1 MPQQKKDMQTPQ
13 TLMPRAHDLGGGFV
27 VRRLLPS
34 AHRQAV
40 GPFVFF
46 DHFGP
51 VQAQP
56 DDNHDVRPH
65 PHIGLSTV
73 TYLFEGAMQ
82 HRDSTGAVQRM
93 EPGQLNWMTAGRGI
107 VHSERTPPDLR
118 DQPRVSHGLQLWMA
132 LPEEHEECAPSFH
145 HFAADAL
152 PKATQGG
159 AQITVLA
166 GSAFGQTSTA
176 PARSPTVYLDFQLQA
191 NASVQIPADYSER
204 ALYALASG
212 CSLDGEPLAPNQML
226 VLPAGS
232 TPLLHTTQATRV
244 MLVGGEPVGPRFIV
258 WNFVSSRKER
268 LLQAKDDW
276 IAKRFPGIEGESEFI
291 PFPESRA

>member
-1 MPQQKKDMQTPQ
+1 MQTLT
-13 TLMPRAHDLGGGFV
+13 TLAPRQHDLGGGFV

-34 AHRQAV
+34 AQRQAV

-56 DDNHDVRPH
+56 GDNHDVRPH

-107 VHSERTPPDLR
+107 VHSERTPADLL
-118 DQPRVSHGLQLWMA
+118 DKPRVAHGLQLWMA
-132 LPEEHEECAPSFH
+132 LPAEQEECEPAFH

-152 PKATQGG
+152 PKVELPG
-159 AQITVLA
+159 ARVTVLA
-166 GSAFGQTSTA
+166 GSAFGASSAA
-176 PARSPTVYLDFQLQA
+176 PAVSPNIYLDLQLQA
-191 NASVQIPADYSER
+191 GAALSLPADYAER
-204 ALYALASG
+204 ALYPLDEG
-212 CSLDGEPLAPNQML
+212 CSLDGVALAPHHL
-226 VLPAGS
+226 HILATGS
-232 TPLLHTTQATRV
+232 LPLLRASRAARLV
-244 MLVGGEPVGPRFIV
+244 LVGGAPLGPRFIV

-268 LLQAKDDW
+268 LLQARADW
-276 IAKRFPGIEGESEFI
+276 EAQRFPAIAGETEFI
-291 PFPESRA
+291 PFPAPKN